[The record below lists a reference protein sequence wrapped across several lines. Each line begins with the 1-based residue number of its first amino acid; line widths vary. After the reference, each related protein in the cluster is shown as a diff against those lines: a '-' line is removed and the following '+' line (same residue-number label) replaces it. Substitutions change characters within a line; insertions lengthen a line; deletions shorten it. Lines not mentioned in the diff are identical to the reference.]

1 MSETTEKVRKTLAR
15 RYRAEKRFKAFGI
28 GSIGI
33 GFAIPINAARSFL
46 EEVRLHVDDLS
57 PVPSDG
63 HGGIVDKNVYPAEL
77 LESLLHHPLYVLA
90 VYDIHNERQ
99 CPAA

>member
-33 GFAIPINAARSFL
+33 ASLMALVLLFTDTSAAFF
-46 EEVRLHVDDLS
+46 
-57 PVPSDG
+57 
-63 HGGIVDKNVYPAEL
+63 
-77 LESLLHHPLYVLA
+77 
-90 VYDIHNERQ
+90 
-99 CPAA
+99 

>member
-33 GFAIPINAARSFL
+33 GLMALVLLFMHMWSLFL
-46 EEVRLHVDDLS
+46 I
-57 PVPSDG
+57 G
-63 HGGIVDKNVYPAEL
+63 H
-77 LESLLHHPLYVLA
+77 
-90 VYDIHNERQ
+90 
-99 CPAA
+99 